1 MMTNFNKE
9 YIATNLLDL
18 SKISPQNG
26 DIAYYNNKLYIF
38 NNSYWIELTQN
49 KILPISQS
57 KVNCIKPF
65 SKTNYM

>member
-26 DIAYYNNKLYIF
+26 DIALCNGKLYIF
-38 NNSYWIELTQN
+38 NKLYWAELTQN
-49 KILPISQS
+49 KILPLNQP
-57 KVNCIKPF
+57 KVN
-65 SKTNYM
+65 SKQHSSRINYM